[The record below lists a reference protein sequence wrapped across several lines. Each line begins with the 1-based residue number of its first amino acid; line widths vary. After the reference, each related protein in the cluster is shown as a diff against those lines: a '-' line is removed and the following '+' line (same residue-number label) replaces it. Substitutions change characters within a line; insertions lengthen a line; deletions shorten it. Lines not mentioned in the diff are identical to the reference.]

1 MNPSVLEN
9 ILILHAQRYP
19 AMEEQ
24 DYVKLLCQSEL
35 GPAHLLSSPEEALSA
50 LREEFAQAKEEGY
63 APTCPC
69 SAAASPGAPTK
80 EAAGRGC
87 VKSWASSPA

>member
-50 LREEFAQAKEEGY
+50 LREATPR
-63 APTCPC
+63 PTPWRP
-69 SAAASPGAPTK
+69 SAAAC
-80 EAAGRGC
+80 AG
-87 VKSWASSPA
+87 SI